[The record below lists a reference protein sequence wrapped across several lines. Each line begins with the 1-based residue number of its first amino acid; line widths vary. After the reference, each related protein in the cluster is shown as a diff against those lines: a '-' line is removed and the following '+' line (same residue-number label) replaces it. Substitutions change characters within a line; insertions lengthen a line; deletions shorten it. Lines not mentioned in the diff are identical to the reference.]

1 MRRLVLAAFLAS
13 LVLGAAP
20 AIAHHPDGGTPQSGD
35 LVDGPVDTSDVKQH
49 GGEDGHLPASA
60 KNVELV
66 GKLDNL
72 TSVGGG
78 IADVGYHGGYA
89 YLNAFSP
96 ECAGRPGAQGTGV
109 HVVDVRD
116 PANPEKVGFLPA
128 ESNSYV
134 GEGIHVIDYGQRDI
148 LVHNNE
154 TCDSGQPVTSG
165 FAVWDV
171 TDPLAP
177 IKLGQFGDSTPAVA
191 GQTFHTTHSVQ
202 AFTWRGRA
210 YAVAQ
215 DNQDLKDVDI
225 FDLTP
230 VLTGAGPALLVAE
243 RGLEDWPGAQ
253 GSYANGDTVFHHD
266 MQQKVVGGHNLLAV
280 SYWDAGQVM
289 LDIDDPANPVFVGDS
304 DFLNPDP
311 QFPAFTQPEGNS
323 HQSYFD
329 QDGDWLIST
338 DEDFSPT
345 RTLFQ
350 ISDGPNAGQYGAG
363 EFSFTKPIPAAG
375 VSSQGGSVWGGSGC
389 TTDENANGVSDR
401 AEVPSAASTG
411 ADTVVFSRGTCFF
424 SDKVRTGEDAGYEIV
439 LIGQSH
445 AGTRS
450 GLLKDG
456 FLCGGQGSPVLGSA
470 HGICIGHRAMHLLF
484 DDPPGYTGVEGYA
497 AAGDLPPIGTK
508 GAGVSAETTFDGW
521 GYVNLHDARR
531 PDLPIVNTYAVTES
545 KDPAFRSGF
554 GNLTV
559 HEVKTDPRR
568 RKDLAYFS
576 YYDAGLRVAS
586 FGARGISEV
595 GHYIAEGGNDFWGV
609 FPVCAGQCE
618 LNDRDQGSG
627 SHNAK
632 RPLLLMSDRDS
643 GLWILRYTGKE

>member
-1 MRRLVLAAFLAS
+1 VLAF
-13 LVLGAAP
+13 GTAP
-20 AIAHHPDGGTPQSGD
+20 AFAHHPDGTPQSHD
-35 LVDGPVDTSDVKQH
+35 PVDGPVAHPADQH
-49 GGEDGHLPASA
+49 GGSTGHLPASA
-60 KNVELV
+60 ENVDLV
-66 GKLDNL
+66 GKLDTL
-72 TSVGGG
+72 TGVEGG
-78 IADVGYHGGYA
+78 IADVGYHAGYA

-96 ECAGRPGAQGTGV
+96 ECAGRPGAKGTGV

-116 PANPEKVGFLPA
+116 PAKPRKVGFLPA
-128 ESNSYV
+128 EANSYV
-134 GEGIHVIDYGQRDI
+134 GEGIHVIDFGRRDI

-154 TCDSGQPVTSG
+154 TCDSSQPVVSG

-171 TDPLAP
+171 TNPLAP
-177 IKLGQFGDSTPAVA
+177 TKLGQFGDGSPAVS

-225 FDLTP
+225 FDITP
-230 VLTGAGPALLVAE
+230 ALTGAGPAQLIAE

-253 GSYANGDTVFHHD
+253 TTYANGDTVFHHD
-266 MQQKVVGGHNLLAV
+266 VQQKVIDGHNTLAV
-280 SYWDAGQVM
+280 SYWDAGQV
-289 LDIDDPANPVFVGDS
+289 LLNVDDPANPVFVGDS
-304 DFLNPDP
+304 DFLSPDP
-311 QFPAFTQPEGNS
+311 EFPAFTQSEGNS

-350 ISDGPNAGQYGAG
+350 ISSGPNAGQYGGG
-363 EFSFTKPIPAAG
+363 EFSFTKPIGDAG
-375 VSSQGGSVWGGSGC
+375 ISSQGGSVWGGSGC
-389 TTDENANGVSDR
+389 TTDENGNGVSDR
-401 AEVPSAASTG
+401 AEVPSAVSTG

-424 SDKVRTGEDAGYEIV
+424 SDKVRTGEEAGYRIV

-445 AGTRS
+445 AGTRN

-456 FLCGGQGSPVLGSA
+456 FFCGGQGSPVLGTA
-470 HGICIGHRAMHLLF
+470 HGVCIGHRAMHLLF
-484 DDPPGYTGVEGYA
+484 NDAAAYDPPEGYTVG
-497 AAGDLPPIGTK
+497 GDLPAIGSR
-508 GAGVSAETTFDGW
+508 GAGISAQPRFDGW
-521 GYVNLHDARR
+521 GYVNLHDARE
-531 PDLPIVNTYAVTES
+531 PNLPIVDTYAVAES

-568 RKDLAYFS
+568 GKDLAYFS

-586 FGARGISEV
+586 FGRGGLREI
-595 GHYIAEGGNDFWGV
+595 GHYIADGGNDFWGV
-609 FPVCAGQCE
+609 FPVCARQCE
-618 LNDRDQGSG
+618 LNDHDQGRG
-627 SHNAK
+627 RHNEK